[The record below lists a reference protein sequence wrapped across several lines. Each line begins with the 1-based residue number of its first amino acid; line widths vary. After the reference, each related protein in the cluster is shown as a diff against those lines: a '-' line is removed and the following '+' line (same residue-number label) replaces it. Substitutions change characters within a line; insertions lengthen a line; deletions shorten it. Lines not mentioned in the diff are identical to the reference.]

1 MMKFIFTK
9 EKAWLVK
16 WDNFVSNNPKGSH
29 LIHSD
34 WLKSYKSYGFD
45 FEIGLVLDNNQIVG
59 GYGVVIPKFLLFK
72 FYIIPHGP
80 IYDDNHN
87 LYLEAHVSQIK
98 RRAKAIGA
106 CYLQLSMPISSNA
119 KIANYVYQK
128 EVVNS
133 LINHL
138 KRGKEF
144 SYVYA
149 SYGINWVDLKGF
161 ENSELF
167 LEQLTPKVRRN
178 IRMPYN
184 KEAVVSFA
192 TDIDTIEKGYNV
204 IIENAKQGNYNVR
217 AFSEFKSTIVD
228 LVAKKQAYFMICEV
242 ADDIRAAGFFVRNAG
257 YITNITGGVLR
268 EKPDIKL
275 GYMLQWEMIKKS
287 FELGLQGYNISM
299 GGSSGV
305 QDFKT
310 KFGAEIIYFEDAHY
324 HYILK
329 PLPYKL
335 FKIFNTYLKPYK
347 AQVSKLLARFK

>member
-9 EKAWLVK
+9 EKVWLEK
-16 WDNFVSNNPKGSH
+16 WDHFVSNNPKGSH

-45 FEIGLVLDNNQIVG
+45 FEIGLVLVDDQIVG

-72 FYIIPHGP
+72 FYIIPYGP
-80 IYDDNHN
+80 IYYDNHD
-87 LYLEAHVSQIK
+87 LCLEDYLSQIK
-98 RRAKAIGA
+98 RRAKAVGA
-106 CYLQLSMPISSNA
+106 CYLQLSMPISSNE

-128 EVVNS
+128 EVINS
-133 LINHL
+133 LMKIL
-138 KRGKEF
+138 KPGKKF
-144 SYVYA
+144 SYIYS
-149 SYGINWVDLKGF
+149 SYGINWVDLKGCKNA
-161 ENSELF
+161 EQF

-184 KEAVVSFA
+184 KGAIVSFA
-192 TDIDTIEKGYNV
+192 TDIYTIEKGYNV
-204 IIENAKQGNYNVR
+204 IVENGKQGHYSVR
-217 AFSEFKSTIVD
+217 AFSEFKSTI
-228 LVAKKQAYFMICEV
+228 LELIAKKQAYFLICKVGDE
-242 ADDIRAAGFFVRNAG
+242 IKAAGFFVLNSG

-268 EKPDIKL
+268 DKPDIKL
-275 GYMLQWEMIKKS
+275 GYMLQWEMIKTS

-310 KFGAEIIYFEDAHY
+310 RFGAETIYFEDSHY
-324 HYILK
+324 HLILK
-329 PLPYKL
+329 PLHYKL

-347 AQVSKLLARFK
+347 AQISKLLARF

>member
-1 MMKFIFTK
+1 MMTFIFTK
-9 EKAWLVK
+9 EKVWLEK
-16 WDNFVSNNPKGSH
+16 WDDFVSNNPKGSH

-80 IYDDNHN
+80 IYDGNHN

-98 RRAKAIGA
+98 DRAKAIGA
-106 CYLQLSMPISSNA
+106 CYLQLSMPISSNEN
-119 KIANYVYQK
+119 IANYVYQK
-128 EVVNS
+128 EAANS
-133 LINHL
+133 LMNLL
-138 KRGKEF
+138 KPGKQF
-144 SYVYA
+144 SYVYT

-161 ENSELF
+161 DNSELF

-178 IRMPYN
+178 IRRPYN
-184 KEAVVSFA
+184 KNAIVSFV
-192 TDIDTIEKGYNV
+192 TDLVTIEKGYNV
-204 IIENAKQGNYNVR
+204 IIENAKQGNYSVR
-217 AFSEFKSTIVD
+217 AFSEFKTTI
-228 LVAKKQAYFMICEV
+228 LELIAKKQAYFLICEV
-242 ADDIRAAGFFVRNAG
+242 ADEIKAAGFFVRNAG

-268 EKPDIKL
+268 EKPDMKL

-305 QDFKT
+305 QGFKT
-310 KFGAEIIYFEDAHY
+310 KFGAETIYFEDTHC
-324 HYILK
+324 HSILK
-329 PLPYKL
+329 PLHYKL

-347 AQVSKLLARFK
+347 TQVSTLLARFK